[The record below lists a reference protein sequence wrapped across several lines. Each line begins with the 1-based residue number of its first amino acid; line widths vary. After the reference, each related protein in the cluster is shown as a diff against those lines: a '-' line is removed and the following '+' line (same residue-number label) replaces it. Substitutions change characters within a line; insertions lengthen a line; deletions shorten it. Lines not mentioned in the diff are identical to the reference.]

1 MGSAGFGKRSAVAR
15 VAVRPAVTPAKIA
28 APVAPPAWSAISQ
41 SRIPFASLGILAL
54 LSLVFVIE
62 MNHAPPEAP
71 GTPSLDTLVA
81 LGGIGRALVFE
92 HGQWWRIFTA
102 PLMHGSVS
110 HLVSNAIGLLL
121 AGWLLETLIGRAWY
135 TAIFVVGAVAGSIG
149 SLLGSDAVVSIG
161 ASGAIMALLAAV
173 LVWCIPFEDRARGKR
188 LRRTAVW
195 MFVTALLPAADG
207 HVDLGAHLG
216 GAVAGGI
223 LGFLLQ
229 IFWPETE
236 ERPGHTQLAAYISA
250 AGLALS
256 ALSFALTA
264 VFPTPKV
271 GQEIQFKLIPPSEMP
286 HSTEEGIERSADL
299 VRRFPDDPRG
309 HLLHAM
315 SYLRLRQITD
325 AQSEIRIA
333 MARSDQP
340 GIRDL
345 PDFRISLRLMLA
357 VTMSVQDRVG
367 DARAVLNPGDCER
380 AADPSATGL
389 SPAYRQLR
397 DTKICP

>member
-1 MGSAGFGKRSAVAR
+1 MAAVGFGKRSAAAKGIARPSVSVAK
-15 VAVRPAVTPAKIA
+15 VIAPAGPS
-28 APVAPPAWSAISQ
+28 AWSGFSQ

-54 LSLVFVIE
+54 LSFVFAIE
-62 MNHAPPEAP
+62 MNHATPEAP

-121 AGWLLETLIGRAWY
+121 AGWLLESLIGRAWY
-135 TAIFVVGAVAGSIG
+135 IAIFVVGAVAGSIG
-149 SLLGSDAVVSIG
+149 SLLASDTIVSIG

-173 LVWCIPFEDRARGKR
+173 LVWCIPFEDQARGKR
-188 LRRTAVW
+188 LRRTAIW
-195 MFVTALLPAADG
+195 MFVSALLPSADG

-216 GAVAGGI
+216 GAVAGGL

-236 ERPGHTQLAAYISA
+236 ERPGHTQLAAYISV

-256 ALSFALTA
+256 VLSFALTA
-264 VFPTPKV
+264 AFPTPKV
-271 GQEIQFKLIPPSEMP
+271 GQEIQLKLIPPSEIP
-286 HSTEEGIERSADL
+286 HGTEEGIERSADL
-299 VRRFPDDPRG
+299 VRRYPDDPRG
-309 HLLHAM
+309 HLLHAL

-333 MARSDQP
+333 MAKSDRP

-345 PDFRISLRLMLA
+345 PDFRISLRLILA
-357 VTMSVQDRVG
+357 VTMSVQGRVG
-367 DARAVLNPGDCER
+367 DAKAVLEPGDCER
-380 AADPSATGL
+380 AAEPSATGL
-389 SPAYRQLR
+389 TPAYQQLR

>member
-1 MGSAGFGKRSAVAR
+1 MASVGFGKRGV
-15 VAVRPAVTPAKIA
+15 PAKIA
-28 APVAPPAWSAISQ
+28 RPVANAADVAAAPSPSTAVSQ
-41 SRIPFASLGILAL
+41 SRIPFASLGMLAL
-54 LSLVFVIE
+54 LSFVFVIE
-62 MNHAPPEAP
+62 MNYATPEAP
-71 GTPSLDTLVA
+71 GTPSLDTLIA
-81 LGGIGRALVFE
+81 LGGIGHALVFE

-121 AGWLLETLIGRAWY
+121 AGWLLEPLIGRAWY
-135 TAIFVVGAVAGSIG
+135 TAIFAVGAVAGSVG
-149 SLLGSDAVVSIG
+149 SLLASDAIVSIG

-173 LVWCIPFEDRARGKR
+173 LVWCIPFEDQVRGKR
-188 LRRTAVW
+188 LRRYAIW
-195 MFVTALLPAADG
+195 MFVSALLPSADG
-207 HVDLGAHLG
+207 HIDLGAHLG
-216 GAVAGGI
+216 GAVAGGL

-236 ERPGHTQLAAYISA
+236 ERPGHTQLAVYISA

-256 ALSFALTA
+256 VLSFGLTA
-264 VFPTPKV
+264 AFPTPNV
-271 GQEIQFKLIPPSEMP
+271 GQEIQSKLIPPSELP

-299 VRRFPDDPRG
+299 VRRYPDDPRG

-333 MARSDQP
+333 MAKSDRP

-345 PDFRISLRLMLA
+345 PDFRITLRLMLA
-357 VTMSVQDRVG
+357 VTMSAQGRAG
-367 DARAVLNPGDCER
+367 DAKAVLEPGDCER
-380 AADPSATGL
+380 AGDPSADGL
-389 SPAYRQLR
+389 SAAYRQLR
-397 DTKICP
+397 DTNICP

>member
-1 MGSAGFGKRSAVAR
+1 MASVGFGKRGAAAKAVAR
-15 VAVRPAVTPAKIA
+15 TGADAGKIA
-28 APVAPPAWSAISQ
+28 APPPAVGQ

-54 LSLVFVIE
+54 LSFVFAIE
-62 MNHAPPEAP
+62 MTRAAPEAP

-81 LGGIGRALVFE
+81 LGGVGRGLVFE

-121 AGWLLETLIGRAWY
+121 AGWLLEPLIGRAWY
-135 TAIFVVGAVAGSIG
+135 IAIFAAGAVGGSIG
-149 SLLGSDAVVSIG
+149 SLLTSDVLVSIG

-173 LVWCIPFEDRARGKR
+173 LVWCIPFEDQIRGKR
-188 LRRTAVW
+188 LRRYAIW
-195 MFVTALLPAADG
+195 MFVSALLPAADG
-207 HVDLGAHLG
+207 HIDLGAHMG
-216 GAVAGGI
+216 GAVAGG
-223 LGFLLQ
+223 LLAFLLQ

-236 ERPGHTQLAAYISA
+236 ERPGHTRLAACISA

-264 VFPTPKV
+264 AFPTPQA
-271 GQEIQFKLIPPSEMP
+271 GQDIRLRLIPPSEMP
-286 HSTEEGIERSADL
+286 RSPEEGIERSADL
-299 VRRFPDDPRG
+299 VRRYPDDPRG

-315 SYLRLRQITD
+315 SYLRLHQITD

-333 MARSDQP
+333 MAKSDRP

-357 VTMSVQDRVG
+357 ATMSIQGRTG
-367 DARAVLNPGDCER
+367 DAKAVLQAGDCER
-380 AADPSATGL
+380 AGSSPATGPT
-389 SPAYRQLR
+389 PAYRLLR

>member
-1 MGSAGFGKRSAVAR
+1 GFGKRSAVAR
-15 VAVRPAVTPAKIA
+15 VAARPAVTPAKIA
-28 APVAPPAWSAISQ
+28 APAAPPAWSAISQ
-41 SRIPFASLGILAL
+41 SRIPFASLGILAP

-81 LGGIGRALVFE
+81 LGGVGHALVFE

-121 AGWLLETLIGRAWY
+121 AGWLLEPLIGRAGY
-135 TAIFVVGAVAGSIG
+135 TAIFVVGAVAGSVG
-149 SLLGSDAVVSIG
+149 SLLASDAIVSIG

-173 LVWCIPFEDRARGKR
+173 LVWCIPFEDQARGKR
-188 LRRTAVW
+188 LRRYAIW
-195 MFVTALLPAADG
+195 MFVSALLPSADG

-216 GAVAGGI
+216 GAVAGGL

-236 ERPGHTQLAAYISA
+236 ERPGHTQLAGYISA

-256 ALSFALTA
+256 VFSFGLIAA
-264 VFPTPKV
+264 FPTPKV
-271 GQEIQFKLIPPSEMP
+271 GQEVRSILIPPGEFP
-286 HSTEEGIERSADL
+286 TGTDEKIERSADL
-299 VRRFPDDPRG
+299 VRRYPDDPRG

-315 SYLRLRQITD
+315 SYLRLHQLTD

-333 MARSDQP
+333 MDKSNQP
-340 GIRDL
+340 VVRDL
-345 PDFRISLRLMLA
+345 PDLSDFRISLRLILA
-357 VTMSVQDRVG
+357 ITMS
-367 DARAVLNPGDCER
+367 
-380 AADPSATGL
+380 
-389 SPAYRQLR
+389 
-397 DTKICP
+397 